1 MDNWR
6 DLDPA
11 GVAGMFDAQLN
22 SIVIRS
28 DPAMMRPNG
37 FHIVDPDS
45 GNERDLSMS
54 ELDLSE
60 PGIRLLLGRNGSGKS
75 TLLKQLGPGI
85 SEFSAN
91 LNASWIYSLPSE
103 ELLARW
109 DELVS
114 EASESVTFLGT
125 DFDDPCML
133 EEIVRLPIMDVFRD
147 QQISFEEGSAS
158 EEEFSLLQ
166 RLGFREVGNHFEG
179 RFDPTEDRT
188 FCGPPQSYSPRLVSW
203 QWLLHSL
210 RQGACRMFEGPGD
223 LEVVE
228 FGRPEW
234 GAHLVVDSTFYV
246 KSESNSQI
254 FVDAVSQFFQSIWG
268 IEFMYFGGK
277 PRMRFLSSLP
287 DSGPLMKILSD
298 RDRALANEAEL
309 AFPLDFFKT
318 TPMDSLASVWLD
330 CAPDWGSGH
339 FLTALE
345 AAVNKL
351 NSFILSTV
359 VDLRGDIE
367 AQLSAMWSRVIDSH
381 LKVMV
386 IRGTESASSDSG
398 SDSSMS
404 GSPAAGREHII
415 VDGYDRLNEFL
426 LGLAEDLLE
435 LDIGVDG
442 LRAFRPHEAGWSK
455 VSSKPGGFF
464 GSLDFGEEMQGRQ
477 ILQSPKSRW
486 MSELVLQWKQPIT
499 GRWLELE
506 SASQGQRDI
515 ILMLLA
521 MAASPKGGVPASKDH
536 LLLIDEFDQ
545 HLHQTVTSKFLEIAQ
560 RRALQWGTRAI
571 LSTHSAPILA
581 HPSTRQLPRIF
592 ARRTVDGA
600 FSYSQRP
607 PETGEQL
614 AAELGVDL
622 LSALA
627 FARMFVM
634 VEGEHDEVVLQ
645 SLLTTGR
652 GGEEVAGVELINARG
667 TWAFE
672 GIWNNVLRYF
682 SAPVLVVH
690 DKLDRRFEKAW
701 AELKERAGR
710 DGETMPRWVETD
722 FHRMRVEIDDRSMKK
737 KSRRGDDET
746 DKMLKVV
753 FSIFGGREGLP
764 SARDVLRLTFHGIDS
779 PDIIRLLPIDHFL
792 DARRHGSWEAAEEWW
807 GRQGKGNSWNEEF
820 KKSLKLTTAA
830 VRTTLSK
837 TQDGWHSEL
846 QRLYDVMTN
855 LYHAGGPEERNG

>member
-11 GVAGMFDAQLN
+11 AVAGMFDARLKSVALTSNPHMLN
-22 SIVIRS
+22 G
-28 DPAMMRPNG
+28 DE
-37 FHIVDPDS
+37 FYFFDPDRHHLS
-45 GNERDLSMS
+45 EIDLSA
-54 ELDLSE
+54 
-60 PGIRLLLGRNGSGKS
+60 PGVRLLLGRNGSGKS
-75 TLLKQLGPGI
+75 TLLEELGRGI
-85 SEFSAN
+85 AKSCGN
-91 LNASWIYSLPSE
+91 LEVSWIFSLPSE
-103 ELLARW
+103 AHLDQW
-109 DELVS
+109 NDLVMEIS
-114 EASESVTFLGT
+114 NQP
-125 DFDDPCML
+125 DFTQDI
-133 EEIVRLPIMDVFRD
+133 EEVQEFAYRVELPIM
-147 QQISFEEGSAS
+147 E
-158 EEEFSLLQ
+158 LLLLTAFLGADDLHDELLEK
-166 RLGFREVGNHFEG
+166 LGFDNYPKEPLMG
-179 RFDPTEDRT
+179 RFLLPYNDGINV
-188 FCGPPQSYSPRLVSW
+188 GPPQSYSPRVHPALWVRAALVSGASELSRFGGGSE
-203 QWLLHSL
+203 WLDHPDHGTPILDSDYFL
-210 RQGACRMFEGPGD
+210 DNAQLARLCGMAMEQFMVSVDE
-223 LEVVE
+223 VE
-228 FGRPEW
+228 FRFVG
-234 GAHLVVDSTFYV
+234 
-246 KSESNSQI
+246 ESPK
-254 FVDAVSQFFQSIWG
+254 F
-268 IEFMYFGGK
+268 
-277 PRMRFLSSLP
+277 RFLAPSP
-287 DSGPLMKILSD
+287 EQGPLH
-298 RDRALANEAEL
+298 EL
-309 AFPLDFFKT
+309 LGHRLTLTTAFRELDDQTPIMSFPLDLWTEATDNRVGSAWFDFGI
-318 TPMDSLASVWLD
+318 SNSRSQALILANVE
-330 CAPDWGSGH
+330 GH
-339 FLTALE
+339 L
-345 AAVNKL
+345 L
-351 NSFILSTV
+351 NSVNCTV
-359 VDLRGDIE
+359 IDLRGDGV

-381 LKVMV
+381 LKVIV
-386 IRGTESASSDSG
+386 IRGSESASSDSG

-404 GSPAAGREHII
+404 GSPASGREHII

-477 ILQSPKSRW
+477 IMQSPKSRW
-486 MSELVLQWKQPIT
+486 MSELLLQWKQPIT
-499 GRWLELE
+499 GSWLGLE
-506 SASQGQRDI
+506 SASQGQRDV

-521 MAASPKGGVPASKDH
+521 MATSTKDGVPTSKDH

-560 RRALQWGTRAI
+560 RRALQSGTRAI

-581 HPSTRQLPRIF
+581 HPSTRQAPRIF

-607 PETGEQL
+607 PETREQL

-622 LSALA
+622 LSAFA
-627 FARMFVM
+627 FYRMFVM
-634 VEGEHDEVVLQ
+634 VEGAHDEVVLQ

-652 GGEEVAGVELINARG
+652 GGEEITGVELIAVGG

-672 GIWNNVLRYF
+672 ATWNNVLRYF

-722 FHRMRVEIDDRSMKK
+722 FHRMRVEIKDRSTKK

-753 FSIFGGREGLP
+753 YSIFGGQDGHP
-764 SARDVLRLTFHGIDS
+764 SVRDVLRLTFHGIDS

-837 TQDGWHSEL
+837 AQDGWHPEL
-846 QRLYDVMTN
+846 QRLYDVMSN
-855 LYHAGGPEERNG
+855 LYHLGGPEERKG

>member
-1 MDNWR
+1 MDNWK

-11 GVAGMFDAQLN
+11 AVAGMFDARLKSVALSSNLPMLN
-22 SIVIRS
+22 G
-28 DPAMMRPNG
+28 DE
-37 FHIVDPDS
+37 FYFLDPDRHHLS
-45 GNERDLSMS
+45 EIDLSA
-54 ELDLSE
+54 
-60 PGIRLLLGRNGSGKS
+60 PGVRLLLGRNGSGKS
-75 TLLKQLGPGI
+75 TLLEQLGKGI
-85 SEFSAN
+85 AKFCGN
-91 LNASWIYSLPSE
+91 LEVSWIFSLPTEALLDSWNDLVMENSNQPDFTQNIKDVE
-103 ELLARW
+103 EFGYRV
-109 DELVS
+109 E
-114 EASESVTFLGT
+114 
-125 DFDDPCML
+125 
-133 EEIVRLPIMDVFRD
+133 LPIM
-147 QQISFEEGSAS
+147 E
-158 EEEFSLLQ
+158 LLLFTVY
-166 RLGFREVGNHFEG
+166 RGADDLHDDLLEKLGFVNYPKEPLTG
-179 RFDPTEDRT
+179 RFLLPYNDGINL
-188 FCGPPQSYSPRLVSW
+188 GPAQSYSPRVHPALWVRAALTGGISQLSRFGGGSMWLGSPDDGFPILDSDYFLDQAEVAQSCGIAMEQFMVSVD
-203 QWLLHSL
+203 
-210 RQGACRMFEGPGD
+210 E
-223 LEVVE
+223 VE
-228 FGRPEW
+228 FRFVGESPE
-234 GAHLVVDSTFYV
+234 F
-246 KSESNSQI
+246 
-254 FVDAVSQFFQSIWG
+254 
-268 IEFMYFGGK
+268 
-277 PRMRFLSSLP
+277 RFLAPSP
-287 DSGPLMKILSD
+287 EQGPLHELLRLRLTLTTEFGD
-298 RDRALANEAEL
+298 NEPAPKMS
-309 AFPLDFFKT
+309 FPLDLWTEATDNRVGSAWFDFGI
-318 TPMDSLASVWLD
+318 SNSRSQALILANVE
-330 CAPDWGSGH
+330 GH
-339 FLTALE
+339 L
-345 AAVNKL
+345 L
-351 NSFILSTV
+351 NSVNCTV
-359 VDLRGDIE
+359 IDLRGDGV
-367 AQLSAMWSRVIDSH
+367 AQLSAMWNRVIDSH

-499 GRWLELE
+499 GSWLELE

-607 PETGEQL
+607 PETREQL

-622 LSALA
+622 LSASA
-627 FARMFVM
+627 WYRMFVM

-807 GRQGKGNSWNEEF
+807 GRQGKSNSWNEEF

-830 VRTTLSK
+830 VRRALSK

-855 LYHAGGPEERNG
+855 LYHVGGPEERNG